1 MTDQCLIT
9 FTEDDGLKDVVIELI
24 TDQQEAVTLELG
36 QKFIL
41 TTKRIVTSHN
51 DRYHKIA
58 LTLRICPK

>member
-41 TTKRIVTSHN
+41 TTKRIVTNHN
-51 DRYHKIA
+51 ARYHKIA